1 MHDMGM
7 LHNKPFKKS
16 ARIVGEVLGKY
27 HPHGDTAVYDS
38 LVRLAQDFSMRY
50 PLIQGQ
56 GNFGNIDGDNAAAM
70 RYTEAR
76 LAKLA
81 EEMLEEIA
89 LRPFVG
95 PTLETSAACGR
106 ANFDDLGDYH
116 LYPANH
122 RVCDVEGVPIAAL
135 ANYWMEVR
143 VTNATLDTVPARR
156 IEVEVR
162 QGNETVTLVTW
173 RTNFAETT
181 P

>member
-1 MHDMGM
+1 MSSDRQPRSRARGFTLLETVMAIVIIGVGVAGVLSVFNVNVRH
-7 LHNKPFKKS
+7 S
-16 ARIVGEVLGKY
+16 ADPV
-27 HPHGDTAVYDS
+27 
-38 LVRLAQDFSMRY
+38 VRKQLMA
-50 PLIQGQ
+50 I
-56 GNFGNIDGDNAAAM
+56 
-70 RYTEAR
+70 
-76 LAKLA
+76 A